1 MAVEKIIYVTPGEEK
16 LGELTQ
22 VAKAQFKKL
31 IQEVFSHERG
41 KNIVLRMSEENNQ
54 ETKSLSLIYNAVGK
68 DIGEGEAI
76 YMHPLSN
83 SADLEEV
90 IASTRKGETVIVG
103 VSQKE
108 LKDVLDGLKSN
119 GYNVVDKEKIHRK
132 YNVYAV
138 TIDLKNKDNSGF
150 FEAVWNGQ

>member
-22 VAKAQFKKL
+22 VAKVQFKKL

-54 ETKSLSLIYNAVGK
+54 ETESLSLIYNAVGK
-68 DIGEGEAI
+68 DIGEWEAI

-90 IASTRKGETVIVG
+90 IASTRKWETVIVG

-108 LKDVLDGLKSN
+108 LKDVLDWLKSN
-119 GYNVVDKEKIHRK
+119 WYNVVDKEKIHRK

-138 TIDLKNKDNSGF
+138 TIDLKNKDNSWF